1 MSNLRPDPQ
10 RAERNLRTLAMNGIR
25 AGLGTV
31 QAYPQDIVDL
41 LGELERALAAAISV
55 LELIDPT
62 SVQAQRV
69 ERQKAM
75 ALRG

>member
-41 LGELERALAAAISV
+41 LGELERARAAAISV